1 MTDPVINPLSLKGKT
16 ILVTGASSGIG
27 RATAILCSHLG
38 AAIVATGRNIG
49 RLEACMQ
56 ELNGEGHTC
65 ICADLTDSESVTALI
80 ESLPKLDGVVLC
92 AGINNTLPLAFFTEK
107 KVSDI
112 FAVNYFSQTELF
124 RIILK
129 KKRLNSGASVVAI
142 SSIGG
147 TLTYSPG
154 ASAYGASKAAL
165 LSWTKSAAKELAP
178 KVRINSICPGQINT
192 PMNDNTSVSEEQYET
207 YRKSIPMQCFGEP
220 EDVAHGV
227 AYLLSDAARWI
238 TGSTLV
244 IDGGS
249 SL

>member
-1 MTDPVINPLSLKGKT
+1 M
-16 ILVTGASSGIG
+16 
-27 RATAILCSHLG
+27 
-38 AAIVATGRNIG
+38 
-49 RLEACMQ
+49 
-56 ELNGEGHTC
+56 
-65 ICADLTDSESVTALI
+65 
-80 ESLPKLDGVVLC
+80 
-92 AGINNTLPLAFFTEK
+92 
-107 KVSDI
+107 
-112 FAVNYFSQTELF
+112 
-124 RIILK
+124 
-129 KKRLNSGASVVAI
+129 VAI

-192 PMNDNTSVSEEQYET
+192 PRNDNTSVSEEQYET